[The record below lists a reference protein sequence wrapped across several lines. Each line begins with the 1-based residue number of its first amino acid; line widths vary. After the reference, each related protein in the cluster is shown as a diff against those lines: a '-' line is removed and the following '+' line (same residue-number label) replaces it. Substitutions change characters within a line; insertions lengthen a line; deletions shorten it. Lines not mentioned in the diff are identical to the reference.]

1 MAVLTIYSSS
11 ACNDLLVMLW
21 VTLYT
26 VFNDFM
32 GSWEYIQSFIVEIL
46 HFGFGTNTSNL
57 VLYKTDWE
65 MVPHPL
71 YFSKNYSHHNKVAV
85 EFMIIYSKWKQST
98 SGIPSLVL
106 AILLKALEV
115 L

>member
-1 MAVLTIYSSS
+1 
-11 ACNDLLVMLW
+11 MLW

-32 GSWEYIQSFIVEIL
+32 GIWENIQSFIVEIL
-46 HFGFGTNTSNL
+46 HFGLGTNTSNL

-65 MVPHPL
+65 LVSHPF
-71 YFSKNYSHHNKVAV
+71 YSSKNYSHHNKVAV
-85 EFMIIYSKWKQST
+85 EFMIIYSKWKQSA

-106 AILLKALEV
+106 AILLKALR
-115 L
+115 LL